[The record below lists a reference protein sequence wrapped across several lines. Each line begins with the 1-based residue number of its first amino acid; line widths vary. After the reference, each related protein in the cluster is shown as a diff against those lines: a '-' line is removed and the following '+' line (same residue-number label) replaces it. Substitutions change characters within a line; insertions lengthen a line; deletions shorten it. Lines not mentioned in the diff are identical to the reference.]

1 MRNTPSPSFDYSPP
15 PASPTRPRWYSWLI
29 AVTVALGVAAWWALS
44 NEGGSRPETPVAPGT
59 AAVEDVASVRPA
71 TPSPS

>member
-1 MRNTPSPSFDYSPP
+1 MGTTPSPSFDYSPP
-15 PASPTRPRWYSWLI
+15 PAPPTRPRWYSWLI

-44 NEGGSRPETPVAPGT
+44 NDTGSELDTPVGPET
-59 AAVEDVASVRPA
+59 AAVDEVASVTA